1 MLRIGKI
8 TDYGIVVASRLA
20 GTAANASHSVRDVA
34 IMTAVPQ
41 PTVSKVLKQLAR
53 AGIVSS
59 ARGANGGY
67 RLSRPPEQISVVQ
80 VIEALEGPIAVT
92 ECSGETRGLCT
103 HEARCGVRANWERI
117 NQAVY
122 QALSGISLADMTRP
136 LARDLIHLVAQKRA
150 AQP

>member
-20 GTAANASHSVRDVA
+20 GATASASHSVRDIA

-53 AGIVSS
+53 AGIVTS
-59 ARGANGGY
+59 ARGAHGGY
-67 RLSRPPEQISVVQ
+67 RLSRPAEQISVVQ

-92 ECSGETRGLCT
+92 ECSGETRGVCS

-136 LARDLIHLVAQKRA
+136 LARDLIHLVSHKRA